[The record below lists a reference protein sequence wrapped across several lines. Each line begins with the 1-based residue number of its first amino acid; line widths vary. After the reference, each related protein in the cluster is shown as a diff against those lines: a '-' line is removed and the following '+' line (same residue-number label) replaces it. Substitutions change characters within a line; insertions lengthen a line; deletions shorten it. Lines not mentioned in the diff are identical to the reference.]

1 MVRKMSV
8 SNWYLYVGIFLACTG
23 VLAIP
28 GAVMIGYWFIK
39 YFMDSGGVKG
49 INTDK
54 VKEIKSNYQKQQD
67 KVDEALRRVSELQR
81 QNQQDFVEEKRL
93 ESWR

>member
-1 MVRKMSV
+1 M
-8 SNWYLYVGIFLACTG
+8 GIFLACTG
-23 VLAIP
+23 VLTIP
-28 GAVMIGYWFIK
+28 GVVMIGYWFVK

-54 VKEIKSNYQKQQD
+54 VKEIKSNYRRQQD

-81 QNQQDFVEEKRL
+81 QNQQDFVEEKKL

>member
-1 MVRKMSV
+1 
-8 SNWYLYVGIFLACTG
+8 
-23 VLAIP
+23 
-28 GAVMIGYWFIK
+28 
-39 YFMDSGGVKG
+39 MDSGGVKG

>member
-1 MVRKMSV
+1 MSV

-49 INTDK
+49 INTDR
-54 VKEIKSNYQKQQD
+54 VKEIKSNYRKGED
-67 KVDEALRRVSELQR
+67 RIDEIEA
-81 QNQQDFVEEKRL
+81 EKTKYKFKGNIGDLKDR
-93 ESWR
+93 ERYT